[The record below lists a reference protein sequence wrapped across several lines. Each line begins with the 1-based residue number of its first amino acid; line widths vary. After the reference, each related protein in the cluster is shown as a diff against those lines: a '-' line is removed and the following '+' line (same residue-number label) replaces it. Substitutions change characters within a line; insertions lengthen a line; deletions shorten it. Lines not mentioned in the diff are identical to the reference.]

1 MNSLLSSFNRET
13 NMLIHPIASYNKSER
28 LFILYQYLPR
38 DKAKAISLTEL
49 MSAYGNDLKGFANER
64 KNLENDLIAL
74 NQIFSDIFYSE
85 ALVRVPAWGQN
96 ISGQTARF
104 YIEPS
109 FNIDVINEQTVFFWE
124 MLDKYTANYLP
135 VSFKQSITDKLTQL
149 GRQNKDGFHRSKLG
163 QWQDYLIT
171 LPSIVQAPTL
181 NNGVI
186 ASIHQALLNRL
197 QLKISYQN
205 KWHGSSAERVI
216 YPKGLIFIDN
226 MIYLTGFNPTDDHI
240 DDEVLLEAHRNFAV
254 NRITEVVVIDK
265 VVPDWVGRNAFSLKH
280 LNKLGKLEPTDS
292 VQIKLVLRVQKYACQ
307 HLYERPLSTDQQI
320 TIIDDTWNQVS
331 ATVANTTRLQDWL
344 VSMSQLAVVV
354 EPSELK
360 TVILERLQSA
370 LALYE
375 N

>member
-1 MNSLLSSFNRET
+1 MPT
-13 NMLIHPIASYNKSER
+13 YPIASYTKSTR
-28 LFILYQYLPR
+28 LFALYQCLPR
-38 DKAKAISLTEL
+38 SEADAMSLTEL
-49 MSAYGNDLKGFANER
+49 MVGYGDDSDNFANER

-74 NQIFSDIFYSE
+74 NQIFNDIFYSD
-85 ALVRVPAWGQN
+85 ALIRVPAWGQN

-109 FNIDVINEQTVFFWE
+109 FNIDIINEQTVFFWE

-135 VSFKQSITDKLTQL
+135 VSLKQSITDKLTQL

-181 NNGVI
+181 NNDVI
-186 ASIHQALLNRL
+186 ANIHQALLQNKQL
-197 QLKISYQN
+197 QISYQN

-240 DDEVLLEAHRNFAV
+240 EDEVLLKAHRNFAV
-254 NRITEVVVIDK
+254 NRITEAGVIDK
-265 VVPDWVGRNAFSLKH
+265 VIPDWVGRDIFSLDN

-292 VQIKLVLRVQKYACQ
+292 IQIKLVLRVQKYACQ
-307 HLYERPLSTDQQI
+307 HLYERPLSQDQQI
-320 TIIDDTWNQVS
+320 TMIDDTWNRVS
-331 ATVANTTRLQDWL
+331 ATVANTHRLQDWL
-344 VSMSQLAVVV
+344 VSMSQLAVVI
-354 EPSELK
+354 EPRELQA
-360 TVILERLQSA
+360 VILERLKSA
-370 LALYE
+370 LELYGY
-375 N
+375 

>member
-1 MNSLLSSFNRET
+1 MPT
-13 NMLIHPIASYNKSER
+13 HAIASNTKSTR
-28 LFILYQYLPR
+28 LFALYQCLPR
-38 DKAKAISLTEL
+38 SEADAMSLTEL
-49 MSAYGNDLKGFANER
+49 MNAYGDNPDNFANER

-74 NQIFSDIFYSE
+74 NQVFNDIFYSE
-85 ALVRVPAWGQN
+85 ALVRVPAWGEN

-104 YIEPS
+104 YIEQS
-109 FNIDVINEQTVFFWE
+109 FSIDVINERTVFFWE

-135 VSFKQSITDKLTQL
+135 LSFKQNIADKLTQL
-149 GRQNKDGFHRSKLG
+149 GRQNKNNFHQSKLG

-181 NNGVI
+181 NNDVM

-216 YPKGLIFIDN
+216 YPRGLIFIDN

-240 DDEVLLEAHRNFAV
+240 DDEILLEEHRNFAV
-254 NRITEVVVIDK
+254 NRITEAVFIDK
-265 VVPDWVGRNAFSLKH
+265 PVPDWVTRDAFKLDN

-307 HLYERPLSTDQQI
+307 HLYERPLSQDQQI
-320 TIIDDTWNQVS
+320 TMTDDTWNQVS
-331 ATVANTTRLQDWL
+331 ATVANTQRLQDWL

-360 TVILERLQSA
+360 TVILERLQSGIE
-370 LALYE
+370 LYE

>member
-1 MNSLLSSFNRET
+1 MST
-13 NMLIHPIASYNKSER
+13 HPIASYTKSTR
-28 LFILYQYLPR
+28 LFALYQCLPR
-38 DKAKAISLTEL
+38 SEADAISLTEL
-49 MSAYGNDLKGFANER
+49 MVGYDDDSDNFANER
-64 KNLENDLIAL
+64 KKLENDLIAL
-74 NQIFSDIFYSE
+74 NQIFNDIFYSD

-96 ISGQTARF
+96 ISGKTARF

-109 FNIDVINEQTVFFWE
+109 FSIDIINEQTVFFWE

-135 VSFKQSITDKLTQL
+135 VSFKQNITDKLTQL
-149 GRQNKDGFHRSKLG
+149 GRQNKDGFNQSKLG

-181 NNGVI
+181 NNDVM

-205 KWHGSSAERVI
+205 KWHGSSTERVI

-240 DDEVLLEAHRNFAV
+240 DDDVLLKAHRNFAV
-254 NRITEVVVIDK
+254 NRITEAVAIDK
-265 VVPDWVGRNAFSLKH
+265 QVPDWVGRDIFSLDN

-307 HLYERPLSTDQQI
+307 HLFERPLSQDQTI
-320 TIIDDTWNQVS
+320 TAVDDTWNQVS
-331 ATVANTTRLQDWL
+331 ATVANTLRLQDWL
-344 VSMSQLAVVV
+344 VSMSQLAVVI
-354 EPSELK
+354 EPNELK
-360 TVILERLQSA
+360 TVILERLKSG
-370 LALYE
+370 LELYE
-375 N
+375 H

>member
-1 MNSLLSSFNRET
+1 MPT
-13 NMLIHPIASYNKSER
+13 YPIANYKKSER
-28 LFILYQYLPR
+28 LFALYQCLPR
-38 DKAKAISLTEL
+38 SEADAMSLTEL
-49 MSAYGNDLKGFANER
+49 MVGYGNDSDNFANER

-74 NQIFSDIFYSE
+74 NQTFNDVFYSD
-85 ALVRVPAWGQN
+85 ALVRVPAWGEN
-96 ISGQTARF
+96 ISGKTARF
-104 YIEPS
+104 FIKPS
-109 FNIDVINEQTVFFWE
+109 FSIDVINEQTVFFWE

-135 VSFKQSITDKLTQL
+135 TSFKQSIADKLTQL
-149 GRQNKDGFHRSKLG
+149 GRQNKDGFNQSKLG

-181 NNGVI
+181 KNDVI

-240 DDEVLLEAHRNFAV
+240 DDDVLLKAHRNFAV
-254 NRITEVVVIDK
+254 NRITEAGVIDK
-265 VVPDWVGRNAFSLKH
+265 LVPDWVGRDSLSLQYLRKR
-280 LNKLGKLEPTDS
+280 GKLEPTDS

-307 HLYERPLSTDQQI
+307 HLYERPLSQDQQI
-320 TIIDDTWNQVS
+320 EVVDDTWNQVS
-331 ATVANTTRLQDWL
+331 ATVANTLRLQDWL

-354 EPSELK
+354 EPVALK
-360 TVILERLQSA
+360 AVILERLYNG
-370 LALYE
+370 LALYQD
-375 N
+375 

>member
-1 MNSLLSSFNRET
+1 MPT
-13 NMLIHPIASYNKSER
+13 HPIANYKKSER
-28 LFILYQYLPR
+28 LFTLYQCLPR
-38 DKAKAISLTEL
+38 SEADAMSLTEL
-49 MSAYGNDLKGFANER
+49 MVGYGDDSDNFANER
-64 KNLENDLIAL
+64 KNLENDLIGL
-74 NQIFSDIFYSE
+74 NQIFNDIFYSD
-85 ALVRVPAWGQN
+85 ALMRVPAWGQN
-96 ISGQTARF
+96 ISGKTARF

-109 FNIDVINEQTVFFWE
+109 FSIDVINEQTVFFWE

-135 VSFKQSITDKLTQL
+135 VSFKQNITDKLTQL
-149 GRQNKDGFHRSKLG
+149 DRQNKNSFHKSKLG

-181 NNGVI
+181 NNDVM

-240 DDEVLLEAHRNFAV
+240 DDDVLLKAHRNFAV
-254 NRITEVVVIDK
+254 NRITEAVVIDK
-265 VVPDWVGRNAFSLKH
+265 QVPDWVGRDIFSLDN

-307 HLYERPLSTDQQI
+307 HLYERPLSQGQQI
-320 TIIDDTWNQVS
+320 TVIDSTWNQVS
-331 ATVANTTRLQDWL
+331 ATVANTLRLQDWL

-354 EPSELK
+354 EPNELK
-360 TVILERLQSA
+360 TVILERLKSG
-370 LALYE
+370 LELYE
-375 N
+375 H